1 MHSRFGGIGKNI
13 SSEFFMVSYRGTQAV
28 TIDTASDLISN
39 IQKMILEYVSGS
51 TLKKLLCTAK
61 KRAKFVVVN
70 QIAEK
75 MDSSYCMANSF
86 FIPLIISRVN
96 AKISPSN
103 IEARHSMEREMKIFW
118 FSAATPIEK
127 VGRIP

>member
-1 MHSRFGGIGKNI
+1 M
-13 SSEFFMVSYRGTQAV
+13 M
-28 TIDTASDLISN
+28 
-39 IQKMILEYVSGS
+39 
-51 TLKKLLCTAK
+51 LCTAK

-75 MDSSYCMANSF
+75 MDSSCCMANSF
-86 FIPLIISRVN
+86 FIPLIISREN